1 MTILNDKKEQILA
14 AAEVL
19 FAEKGFSGTTTRML
33 ASKAGVNLGMLTYYF
48 GTKEQIFEA
57 LVEKRIS
64 GFSSVVQEAILEGKD
79 EFEALDNMIDA
90 YFNYFANRPTFHRCL
105 YREMSLSKES
115 SVMEF
120 AIQNIMKNRQ
130 KLADFIEKG
139 IENKK
144 FRKVDVY
151 LTISTFTSLLFHT
164 IHAEDFA
171 MRMINENPETDSIRS
186 RRIQTR
192 LKTFIKDFLHRHL
205 MP

>member
-19 FAEKGFSGTTTRML
+19 FAENGFSGTTTRML
-33 ASKAGVNLGMLTYYF
+33 AAKAGVNLGMLTYYF

-57 LVEKRIS
+57 LVEKRIT
-64 GFSSVVQEAILEGKD
+64 GFASVVQEAILEGKD

-90 YFNYFANRPTFHRCL
+90 YFNYFSHRPTFHRCL
-105 YREMSLSKES
+105 YREMSLAKES

-139 IENKK
+139 IEKGK

-164 IHAEDFA
+164 IQTENFA
-171 MRMINENPETDSIRS
+171 MRMMNENPETDSIRS
-186 RRIQTR
+186 ERIQTR